1 MYLELSISPLFLV
14 KIRKM
19 IAGHLKL
26 RKLFEIDER
35 LFEIGERLFEIGE
48 RLFEIG
54 LFENEKSVFQEL
66 R

>member
-1 MYLELSISPLFLV
+1 
-14 KIRKM
+14 M

-35 LFEIGERLFEIGE
+35 LFEIGERLFEIG
-48 RLFEIG
+48 